1 MTDDTLVLNAIANLT
16 QSIEEL
22 KVQNT
27 EALQENAKLTQN
39 MEKLQAQ
46 NTNLTRSIEELKAQ
60 NTEALQENK
69 ELKSYI
75 RKQLSASP
83 LVVKQMLNDFI
94 AQFKEALEKQKSDK
108 MSETLKDL
116 VEAMNNLS
124 VKLED
129 TSLVQVQVNEQVME
143 AYEEIMDNKKQLQG
157 NGQKEPYLPMN
168 NGRQL

>member
-60 NTEALQENK
+60 NNEALQENK

-75 RKQLSASP
+75 RKQLSATP
-83 LVVKQMLNDFI
+83 LIVKQMLDDFI
-94 AQFKEALEKQKSDK
+94 TQFKAALEEQKSDK
-108 MSETLKDL
+108 LSETIQEL
-116 VEAMNNLS
+116 VTSMNNLS
-124 VKLED
+124 LKLED
-129 TSLVQVQVNEQVME
+129 TNLIQVQVNEQAME
-143 AYEEIMDNKKQLQG
+143 TYEEIISQQKQLHS
-157 NGQKEPYLPMN
+157 NGKN
-168 NGRQL
+168 